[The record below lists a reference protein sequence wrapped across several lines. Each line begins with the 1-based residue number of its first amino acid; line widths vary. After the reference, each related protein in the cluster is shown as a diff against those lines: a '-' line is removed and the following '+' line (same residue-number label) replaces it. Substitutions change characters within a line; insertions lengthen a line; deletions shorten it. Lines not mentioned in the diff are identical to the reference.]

1 MTPPCS
7 PVFPAAVI
15 ARLDSTETRPPFDAD
30 EEDRRNDEDD
40 EQEEL
45 ERQERQ
51 DEEDGEDI
59 YSDDLRG
66 NFVRSALRKSSA
78 RTKQV
83 TRNPVSGRAPRQR
96 RYTGG
101 CAGPK
106 EPRCGTFSRLPAGN
120 RTVSAGS
127 FRPASASRDS
137 ALGATLRAGI

>member
-15 ARLDSTETRPPFDAD
+15 ARLDSTETHRPFDAD

-59 YSDDLRG
+59 YSDDLR
-66 NFVRSALRKSSA
+66 
-78 RTKQV
+78 
-83 TRNPVSGRAPRQR
+83 
-96 RYTGG
+96 
-101 CAGPK
+101 
-106 EPRCGTFSRLPAGN
+106 
-120 RTVSAGS
+120 AGS
-127 FRPASASRDS
+127 CWITVLTSMQQRWWTILALAGKHLSFTPQHSRMTLGFR
-137 ALGATLRAGI
+137 L

>member
-15 ARLDSTETRPPFDAD
+15 ARLDSTETHRPFDAD

-66 NFVRSALRKSSA
+66 NFVPPALPFDRYSS
-78 RTKQV
+78 R
-83 TRNPVSGRAPRQR
+83 VS
-96 RYTGG
+96 
-101 CAGPK
+101 CHWK
-106 EPRCGTFSRLPAGN
+106 DN
-120 RTVSAGS
+120 H
-127 FRPASASRDS
+127 
-137 ALGATLRAGI
+137 